1 MYKPGFTLWYS
12 VSDLE
17 RTLSFYTDQLGFEVD
32 SYDKENG
39 MASVHTNTKDCF
51 IGFSESEQVVPST
64 AAAVIEVEDIDVA
77 VKELKEKGITF
88 NGEVTT
94 IPGYA
99 KLITFKDPDG
109 HNFELSQV
117 LLVS

>member
-12 VSDLE
+12 VSDVE
-17 RTLSFYTDQLGFEVD
+17 RTLAFYTEQLGFEID

-39 MASVHTNTKDCF
+39 MGSVHTNTKDCY
-51 IGFSESEQVVPST
+51 IGFSEAEQVVPST
-64 AAAVIEVEDIDVA
+64 AAAVIEVEDIDA
-77 VKELKEKGITF
+77 TVKHLKEKGIVF
-88 NGEVTT
+88 NGEVST

-109 HNFELSQV
+109 HDMELSQT
-117 LLVS
+117 L

>member
-12 VSDLE
+12 VSDVE
-17 RTLSFYTDQLGFEVD
+17 RTLEFYTEKLGFEKD

-39 MASVHTNTKDCF
+39 MGSVHTNTKDCF
-51 IGFSESEQVVPST
+51 IGFSEAEEIIPST
-64 AAAVIEVEDIDVA
+64 AAAVIEVEDIDAA
-77 VKELKEKGITF
+77 VKKLKEKGIVF
-88 NGEVTT
+88 NGEVSV

-109 HNFELSQV
+109 HDMELSQT
-117 LLVS
+117 L

>member
-12 VSDLE
+12 VSSVE
-17 RTLSFYTDQLGFEVD
+17 RTLAFYTEQLGFEVD

-51 IGFSESEQVVPST
+51 IGFSEAEQIVPST
-64 AAAVIEVEDIDVA
+64 AAAVLEVEDIDVA
-77 VKELKEKGITF
+77 VKELKEKGIEF
-88 NGEVTT
+88 NGEIST

-109 HNFELSQV
+109 HDMELSQT
-117 LLVS
+117 L

>member
-12 VSDLE
+12 VSDVE
-17 RTLSFYTDQLGFEVD
+17 RTMAFYTEQLGFEMD
-32 SYDKENG
+32 SFDKENG
-39 MASVHTNTKDCF
+39 MGSVHTNTKDCF
-51 IGFSESEQVVPST
+51 IGFSEAEQVVPST

-77 VKELKEKGITF
+77 VKSLQEKGIMF
-88 NGEVTT
+88 NGEIST

-109 HNFELSQV
+109 HDMELSQT
-117 LLVS
+117 L

>member
-1 MYKPGFTLWYS
+1 MYKPGFTLWYN
-12 VSDLE
+12 VSNVE
-17 RTLSFYTDQLGFEVD
+17 RTLNFYTEQLGFDLD

-51 IGFSESEQVVPST
+51 IGFSEAEQVVPST
-64 AAAVIEVEDIDVA
+64 AAAVLEVEDIDAA
-77 VKELKEKGITF
+77 VKELKDKGIKF

-94 IPGYA
+94 IPEYA

-109 HNFELSQV
+109 HDLEFSQT
-117 LLVS
+117 LAVS